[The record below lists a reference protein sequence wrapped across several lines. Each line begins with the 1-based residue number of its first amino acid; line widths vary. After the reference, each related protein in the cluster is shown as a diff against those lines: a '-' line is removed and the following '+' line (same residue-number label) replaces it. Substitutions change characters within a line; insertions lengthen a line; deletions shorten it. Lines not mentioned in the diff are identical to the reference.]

1 MRIDRIH
8 RLRWIERA
16 GKGRDIEEPCARNLQ
31 ALLAFA
37 GVTGYTYPFCTPY
50 VLCDPW
56 EVLFP
61 SYNPMTELKIELT
74 PATRLDVINVQQ
86 SIRECYG
93 DVLDE
98 YDRVLYCSHH
108 TTGGYIDQGLAQ
120 RLNHRLD
127 SIHTFLRTFQKL
139 FPPGKSYQHDNMS
152 LRTELTEEERENE
165 PPNADSH
172 LSFISSGL
180 QSCVAYRNERDQ
192 PVYFVDLDGV
202 NHKNQTRRR
211 LSTIVGFNKDR
222 LVDRFD
228 LEVPASDQDIDSIDL
243 KSEQVGLFEKSQDL
257 IRQHGIE
264 KGWIEFELDPNQPGA
279 GLTVNE
285 YETLLIQHDLAS
297 VLRNPMRYAVA
308 GGQYLFRNPLA
319 IPGKTWQYVKYD
331 FIRMINRTLNVPGFS
346 KLFTD
351 RTVRRLFTA
360 PASHFLGMKRSV
372 RFLVACNGHPGGCGS
387 ILQGRYQSPILV
399 QWKKALHGSRNVTAT
414 LRECM

>member
-1 MRIDRIH
+1 
-8 RLRWIERA
+8 
-16 GKGRDIEEPCARNLQ
+16 
-31 ALLAFA
+31 
-37 GVTGYTYPFCTPY
+37 
-50 VLCDPW
+50 
-56 EVLFP
+56 
-61 SYNPMTELKIELT
+61 MTELKVELT
-74 PATRLDVINVQQ
+74 PVTRLDVINVQQ
-86 SIRECYG
+86 CIRERHG
-93 DVLDE
+93 DILDE
-98 YDRVLYCSHH
+98 YARVLYCSHH
-108 TTGGYIDQGLAQ
+108 TTGGYIDQALAQ
-120 RLNHRLD
+120 RLNHSLD
-127 SIHTFLRTFQKL
+127 SIHAFLQTFQKL

-180 QSCVAYRNERDQ
+180 QTCVSYHNERGQ

-202 NHKNQTRRR
+202 NHKNQKRRR

-222 LVDRFD
+222 FVDRFE
-228 LEVPASDQDIDSIDL
+228 LEAPTSDRDIDSINL
-243 KSEQVGLFEKSQDL
+243 NSEQVGLFEKSQEL
-257 IRQHGIE
+257 IRQHGLE

-297 VLRNPMRYAVA
+297 VLKNPLQYAAA

-319 IPGKTWQYVKYD
+319 IPGKAWQYVKYD
-331 FIRMINRTLNVPGFS
+331 FVRMVNKTLNVPGLS

-360 PASHFLGMKRSV
+360 PASHFLGMKRSI
-372 RFLVACNGHPGGCGS
+372 RFLVVCDGLSDGCGS

-399 QWKKALHGSRNVTAT
+399 QWKKAVRGSRTVTAT
-414 LRECM
+414 LRECI